1 MSSGYVLDFS
11 NNRFSNF
18 ILDSVGVEIYSSK
31 YDGYGDSKAKRLRKF
46 WDIEEEAL
54 VLKLLNDLVEYWQE
68 NKVIND
74 IEITANEEKIYQKCL
89 TILKRL
95 SDMNTYQEVDGV
107 KKNIMRRRGYPMFS
121 EFGDMLND
129 TVELKKQSGQVIS
142 GIKASVQKSKVYIFD
157 GNLLIE
163 EGDII
168 SRTLSN
174 GGIEEYEVIDRGFH
188 EKWEGVEAH
197 YQCDV
202 QKIIPRRDSTSRV
215 TNINFYAP
223 NARYNEYSTD
233 NSTNVVVNKNMFEDM
248 KTLIT
253 QQLPESNERQIIINN
268 IDEMSNNIGTPTF
281 KEKYNNFIQSLG
293 LHINVIAPFLPQ
305 LAGILGS

>member
-107 KKNIMRRRGYPMFS
+107 KKI
-121 EFGDMLND
+121 
-129 TVELKKQSGQVIS
+129 
-142 GIKASVQKSKVYIFD
+142 
-157 GNLLIE
+157 
-163 EGDII
+163 
-168 SRTLSN
+168 
-174 GGIEEYEVIDRGFH
+174 
-188 EKWEGVEAH
+188 
-197 YQCDV
+197 
-202 QKIIPRRDSTSRV
+202 
-215 TNINFYAP
+215 
-223 NARYNEYSTD
+223 
-233 NSTNVVVNKNMFEDM
+233 
-248 KTLIT
+248 
-253 QQLPESNERQIIINN
+253 
-268 IDEMSNNIGTPTF
+268 
-281 KEKYNNFIQSLG
+281 
-293 LHINVIAPFLPQ
+293 
-305 LAGILGS
+305 